1 MRYELYYWPS
11 NQGRGEFVRLA
22 LEETAADYIDVGR
35 LLEADGY
42 GVPAILKLL
51 NAPELKTP
59 PFAPPFLKAGD
70 VIIGHTANILMYLGA
85 HHGLAPAEEA
95 GRLWAHQLQLSVTD
109 FAKEIHDTH
118 HPVGAAFYYE
128 EQKAEAKRYT
138 ENFLKLRV
146 PKFTTYFETVLARNA
161 GRHMVGTALSYV
173 DLSMFQLVAGLRY
186 AFPRAMARLEPNLPR
201 LVALYDAV
209 AARPRIAA
217 YLASPRRMPFDEKGV
232 FRHYPE
238 LDN

>member
-1 MRYELYYWPS
+1 MCYELYYWPS

-22 LEETAADYIDVGR
+22 LEQAAADYIDVGR
-35 LLEADGY
+35 LSEADGY
-42 GVPAILKLL
+42 GVPAILKLI
-51 NAPELKTP
+51 NSPELKTP

-70 VIIGHTANILMYLGA
+70 LVIGHTANILMYLGA
-85 HHGLAPAEEA
+85 HHGLSPAEEA

-128 EQKAEAKRYT
+128 EQKFEAKRYT

-146 PKFTTYFETVLARNA
+146 PKFLTYFETLLTRNG
-161 GRHMVGTALSYV
+161 GRHMVGAALSYV
-173 DLSMFQLVAGLRY
+173 DLSMFQLLAGLRY

-201 LVALYDAV
+201 LVALHDAV
-209 AARPRIAA
+209 ATRTRIAA
-217 YLASPRRMPFDEKGV
+217 YLASSRRMPFDEKGV

-238 LDN
+238 LDD

>member
-1 MRYELYYWPS
+1 MSYELYYWPS

-22 LEETAADYIDVGR
+22 LEEAAADYIDVGR
-35 LLEADGY
+35 LPDADGY
-42 GVPAILKLL
+42 GVPAILKLI
-51 NAPELKTP
+51 NATDLKT
-59 PFAPPFLKAGD
+59 PPFLKAGD
-70 VIIGHTANILMYLGA
+70 LVIGHTANILMYLGA

-128 EQKAEAKRYT
+128 EQKFEAKRYT
-138 ENFLKLRV
+138 ENFLKLRL
-146 PKFTTYFETVLARNA
+146 PKFLTYFETLLTRNG
-161 GRHMVGTALSYV
+161 GRHMVGAALSYV
-173 DLSMFQLVAGLRY
+173 DLSMFQLLAGLRY

-201 LVALYDAV
+201 LVALHAAV
-209 AARPRIAA
+209 ATRTRIAA
-217 YLASPRRMPFDEKGV
+217 YLASSRRMPFDEKGV

-238 LDN
+238 LDD

>member
-22 LEETAADYIDVGR
+22 LEEAAADYIDVGR
-35 LLEADGY
+35 LPEADGY
-42 GVPAILKLL
+42 GVPAILKFI
-51 NAPELKTP
+51 NSPELETP

-70 VIIGHTANILMYLGA
+70 LVIGHTANILMYLGA
-85 HHGLAPAEEA
+85 HHGLAPEDEA

-128 EQKAEAKRYT
+128 EQKAEAKRYA

-146 PKFTTYFETVLARNA
+146 PKFTTYFETVLARNG

-186 AFPRAMARLEPNLPR
+186 AFPRATARLEPNLPR
-201 LVALYDAV
+201 LVALHDAV
-209 AARPRIAA
+209 AAHPRIAA

-238 LDN
+238 LDD